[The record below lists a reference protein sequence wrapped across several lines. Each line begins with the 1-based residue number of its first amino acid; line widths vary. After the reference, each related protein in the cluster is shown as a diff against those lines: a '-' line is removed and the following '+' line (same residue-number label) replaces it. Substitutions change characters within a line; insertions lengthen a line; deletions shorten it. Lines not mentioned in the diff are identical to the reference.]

1 MAVHFPS
8 PTIIELCK
16 ALKIH
21 FMHSLKKLHL
31 IVMSLLIVPVL
42 GQVPER
48 KITREEY
55 IEMYKEAAIEEM
67 NAFGIPA
74 SIKLAQA
81 ILESGFGNSNLA
93 QKANNHFGIKCHRG
107 WNGLSYH
114 MDDDEKNE
122 CFRKYTNPIDSYKD
136 HSIFLTTRDRYA
148 SLFQLDISD
157 YRSWAHGLKS
167 AGYATNP
174 RYPDLLIGIIEN
186 YQLHDYDKFYRKSYA
201 DVRKQDREAAARAG
215 STAGR
220 NEDFRPV
227 SIGPSGRQVF
237 ENNGVKFIY
246 ANQGDSFHQ
255 IAQDFNIYT
264 HQVFRNNNMKRRES
278 IDEGQVI
285 YLERKKNKHK
295 AGVHHVMPGDD
306 LPAISQ
312 TYAIKLRRLV
322 RYNNLAPDAQL
333 FPGQK
338 IKLKK

>member
-1 MAVHFPS
+1 MLAVQ
-8 PTIIELCK
+8 
-16 ALKIH
+16 
-21 FMHSLKKLHL
+21 
-31 IVMSLLIVPVL
+31 

-81 ILESGFGNSNLA
+81 ILESGSGNSNLA
-93 QKANNHFGIKCHRG
+93 LKANNHFGIKCHKG

-122 CFRKYTNPIDSYKD
+122 CFRKYNNSMDSYKD

-148 SLFQLDISD
+148 PLFQLDVKD
-157 YRSWAHGLKS
+157 YKAWAHGLKN

-174 RYPDLLIGIIEN
+174 KYPDLLIGIIEN
-186 YQLHDYDKFYRKSYA
+186 SRLYEFDKYYQQSYA
-201 DVRKQDREAAARAG
+201 EIKKKEMEEAASRRKTTG
-215 STAGR
+215 K

-246 ANQGDSFHQ
+246 ANQGDSFNQ
-255 IAQDFNIYT
+255 IALDFNIYT
-264 HQVFRNNNMKRRES
+264 HQVFRNNDLKKKDK
-278 IDEGQVI
+278 IDEGQMI
-285 YLERKKNKHK
+285 YLERKKKRHK
-295 AGVHHVMPGDD
+295 TSVHLVIPGDN
-306 LPAISQ
+306 LHSISQ
-312 TYAIKLRRLV
+312 DYAIRLKNLA
-322 RYNNLAPDAQL
+322 RYNNLATDAQL

-338 IKLKK
+338 IKLK

>member
-1 MAVHFPS
+1 MHPLKGFLLVLFAL
-8 PTIIELCK
+8 IILT
-16 ALKIH
+16 
-21 FMHSLKKLHL
+21 
-31 IVMSLLIVPVL
+31 VP

-55 IEMYKEAAIEEM
+55 IEMYRVAAIEEM

-81 ILESGFGNSNLA
+81 ILESGSGNSNLA
-93 QKANNHFGIKCHRG
+93 QKANNHFGIKCHKG

-122 CFRKYTNPIDSYKD
+122 CFRQYNSPFDSYKD

-148 SLFQLDISD
+148 GLFQLDIKD
-157 YRSWAHGLKS
+157 YRSWAHGLKN

-174 RYPDLLIGIIEN
+174 KYPDLLIGIIEN
-186 YQLHDYDKFYRKSYA
+186 NRLYEYDHYYRRPYAELLKQERETADHMRKS
-201 DVRKQDREAAARAG
+201 
-215 STAGR
+215 TGR

-227 SIGPSGRQVF
+227 SIGPAGRQVF

-246 ANQGDSFHQ
+246 ANQGDTFHQ

-264 HQVFRNNNMKRRES
+264 HQVYRNNELRRKDK
-278 IDEGQVI
+278 IDEGQMI
-285 YLERKKNKHK
+285 YLERKKKRHK
-295 AGVHHVMPGDD
+295 AGVHQVIPGEN
-306 LPAISQ
+306 LHSISQ
-312 TYAIKLRRLV
+312 DYGIRLKNLA
-322 RYNNLAPDAQL
+322 RHNNLSADAQL

-338 IKLKK
+338 IRLK